1 MFEGFKS
8 TCCRLFGSIPNLDSI
23 AQFLMIICSVKYKGN
38 FTYEKSIK
46 AKADIVVQAIRK
58 FTNKS
63 IDRIF
68 KIEELEFV
76 VKYLVD
82 NHKERIFK
90 FTSHMQASDYQTYS
104 EVLDSWIFRFNETPA
119 KPSQNL

>member
-1 MFEGFKS
+1 
-8 TCCRLFGSIPNLDSI
+8 
-23 AQFLMIICSVKYKGN
+23 MIICSVKYKGN
-38 FTYEKSIK
+38 FAYEKSIK

-63 IDRIF
+63 IDKIF

-90 FTSHMQASDYQTYS
+90 FTSHMQALDYQTYS
-104 EVLDSWIFRFNETPA
+104 EVLDSWIFRFNEILA
-119 KPSQNL
+119 RPSQNL